1 MATGFLFGGKTGET
15 AESLA
20 RKRAVAEALLAN
32 ANSSVPQTIGDG
44 IASIGQAL
52 SGRLGLNALNRKESA
67 GRAAVSDRIRQALSG
82 VGSGGSAAAGGSAGI
97 PMSGA
102 AGELASSAPATPINM
117 DGNQVFGDFINTVKT
132 GINNPYGLAAV
143 AATGKAESGFSPGN
157 VNRTWSDPSESGQPG
172 TAGGIMSWRGP
183 RYEALAATGDLSPA
197 GQAKFFLQEN
207 PQLIASLNNAKS
219 VEEAQSL
226 MNNAWA
232 FAGHNRPGGETA
244 RRLGLAQGFLPSF
257 QGNQTQV
264 ASLDPKAGMPAGNTS
279 APSSP
284 QAAIQAVSPA
294 SGYLDPQV
302 TTAARVSSPVAA
314 PAAPRNQQV
323 AQALAAPAPSPG
335 PMGVNP
341 ELFDILS
348 DPYISP
354 GQSAVVRALVDQS
367 LAEQQAA
374 RERAAKQAD
383 PAYQLGLEKNRLEVD
398 ALKNPRISPAD
409 QQRIDL
415 EKNKFDFE
423 KGKPTEVGGRL
434 VGPDGKVVYEG
445 PGKWQK
451 LDDGSLF
458 NESTGEFRMA
468 PKPEG
473 QSGFRFKGS
482 SVEAQSLNGLIDS
495 GTLTEDQA
503 QQLGAGKTVSGPN
516 GEIIFMTPQGVFS
529 GNPQAGTAKPL
540 QAPQPPQQQPY
551 VDLFANG
558 GEPAPVA
565 PVQPPAAVAPSQQPA
580 PPQTPT
586 PQRSGMIQLTE
597 PKVTIDESKAAG
609 FADRMNEAEALI
621 SKYSAAGGNVKD
633 QFVSDND
640 WIPDAAENWLM
651 SSDFQNFGQARR
663 NFINAQL
670 RRESGAVIGP
680 EEFTNARKQYFPEP
694 GDNDEVLKQK
704 AQNRK
709 TAIDAMVRDA
719 GPTYGKSKKA
729 TTDGPL
735 PDFSKMS
742 DEELQRIINGQ

>member
-1 MATGFLFGGKTGET
+1 MATGFLFGGNTGET

-52 SGRLGLNALNRKESA
+52 SGRLGLNALNKKEAA

-82 VGSGGSAAAGGSAGI
+82 YGAGGSPAAASAGI
-97 PMSGA
+97 PMTDA
-102 AGELASSAPATPINM
+102 ATEITAGKPIDM
-117 DGNQVFGDFINTVKT
+117 TGNRVYSDFINTVKSGADGVT
-132 GINNPYGLAAV
+132 GITNPYGLAAV
-143 AATGKAESGFSPGN
+143 AATGNAESGFSPGN
-157 VNRTWSDPSESGQPG
+157 VNRTWSDPSQSGQPG

-183 RYEALAATGDLSPA
+183 RYSALAATGDLSPS
-197 GQAKFFLQEN
+197 GQAKFFLKEDPN
-207 PQLIASLNNAKS
+207 LIAALNNAKS
-219 VEEAQSL
+219 LEEAQGL

-232 FAGHNRPGGETA
+232 FAGHNEPGGAEV
-244 RRLGLAQGFLPSF
+244 RRRMGFASSYLPSF
-257 QGNQTQV
+257 QGEVSEV
-264 ASLDPKAGMPAGNTS
+264 ASLDPKAGMPT
-279 APSSP
+279 P
-284 QAAIQAVSPA
+284 QAAIQAVAPA
-294 SGYLDPQV
+294 SGHVDPQV
-302 TTAARVSSPVAA
+302 TTAARAPIPSPTAA
-314 PAAPRNQQV
+314 PAAAPARNQQV
-323 AQALAAPAPSPG
+323 AQALNAPTPSG
-335 PMGVNP
+335 PVGVSP
-341 ELFDILS
+341 ELLDVLN

-354 GQSAVVRALVDQS
+354 GQSAVVRALIDNS
-367 LAEQQAA
+367 LSEQQAA

-383 PAYQLGLEKNRLEVD
+383 PAYRLGLEKSQLEVD
-398 ALKNPRISPAD
+398 ALKNPKISPAD
-409 QQRIDL
+409 QARIDIDKDKL
-415 EKNKFDFE
+415 KFE
-423 KGKPTEVGGRL
+423 QGKPTEVGGRL
-434 VGPDGKVVYEG
+434 IGPDGKVIYEA

-458 NESTGEFRMA
+458 NESTGEFKVA

-482 SVEAQSLNGLIDS
+482 SVEAQALNGLIDS
-495 GTLTEDQA
+495 GTLTENQA

-540 QAPQPPQQQPY
+540 VAPAQPAEQPY
-551 VDLFANG
+551 VDLFGNG
-558 GEPAPVA
+558 GGTPTPAPAA
-565 PVQPPAAVAPSQQPA
+565 PVQPGPA
-580 PPQTPT
+580 PQAAEA
-586 PQRSGMIQLTE
+586 PQRQGMIPLTA

-609 FADRMNEAEALI
+609 FADRMNEAEAI
-621 SKYSAAGGNVKD
+621 IQKYGAAGAGVKD

-640 WIPDAAENWLM
+640 YIPNVAENWML

-704 AQNRK
+704 AQNRQ
-709 TAIDAMVRDA
+709 TAIQAMIRDA
-719 GPTYGKSKKA
+719 GPTYGKAKKTSDEPA
-729 TTDGPL
+729 

-742 DEELQRIINGQ
+742 DEELQRYIDGR

>member
-1 MATGFLFGGKTGET
+1 MATGFLFGGNTGET

-44 IASIGQAL
+44 IAAIGQAL
-52 SGRLGLNALNRKESA
+52 SGRLGLNALKKKEAA
-67 GRAAVSDRIRQALSG
+67 GRAAVSDRIRQALTGVSG
-82 VGSGGSAAAGGSAGI
+82 SSSASASSGI
-97 PMSGA
+97 PMTDA
-102 AGELASSAPATPINM
+102 ASEITAVKPIDM
-117 DGNQVFGDFINTVKT
+117 TGNQVYSDFIDTVKT
-132 GINNPYGLAAV
+132 GVTNPYGLAAV
-143 AATGKAESGFSPGN
+143 AATGKAESGYSPGN

-172 TAGGIMSWRGP
+172 RAGGILSWRGP
-183 RYEALAATGDLSPA
+183 RYEALAATGDLSPS

-207 PQLIASLNNAKS
+207 PQLIAALNNAKS
-219 VEEAQSL
+219 VEEAQTL
-226 MNNAWA
+226 MNNAWQ
-232 FAGHNRPGGETA
+232 FAGYNRPGGEA
-244 RRLGLAQGFLPSF
+244 AHRLGLAQGFLPSF
-257 QGNQTQV
+257 QGGGTEV
-264 ASLDPKAGMPAGNTS
+264 ASLDPKAGAST
-279 APSSP
+279 P
-284 QAAIQAVSPA
+284 QAAIQAVAPA
-294 SGYLDPQV
+294 SGYIDPQV
-302 TTAARVSSPVAA
+302 TTAGRAA
-314 PAAPRNQQV
+314 PAPAAAPVPARNQQV
-323 AQALAAPAPSPG
+323 AQALVAPAPSAG
-335 PMGVNP
+335 SMSVNP
-341 ELFDILS
+341 ELFDILN
-348 DPYISP
+348 DPYIAP
-354 GQSAVVRALVDQS
+354 GQSAVVRALIDNSMQ
-367 LAEQQAA
+367 EQQAA

-383 PAYQLGLEKNRLEVD
+383 PSYQLGLEKSRLEVD
-398 ALKNPRISPAD
+398 ALKNPKISPSD
-409 QQRIDL
+409 QANIDL
-415 EKNKFDFE
+415 NREKFNFEKN
-423 KGKPTEVGGRL
+423 KPTEVGGRL

-458 NESTGEFRMA
+458 NESTSEFRMA

-482 SVEAQSLNGLIDS
+482 SVEAQSLNGLMDS

-529 GNPQAGTAKPL
+529 GNPKEGTAKLL
-540 QAPQPPQQQPY
+540 QPQAQPAEQPY
-551 VDLFANG
+551 VDLFGNG
-558 GEPAPVA
+558 GGAQVPAAPAPA
-565 PVQPPAAVAPSQQPA
+565 PAAPPAPQAAE
-580 PPQTPT
+580 PPQR
-586 PQRSGMIQLTE
+586 QGMIPLTS

-609 FADRMNEAEALI
+609 FADRMNEAEAI
-621 SKYSAAGGNVKD
+621 IQKFGAAGANVKD

-640 WIPDAAENWLM
+640 WIPDQAENWML
-651 SSDFQNFGQARR
+651 SNDFQNFGQARR

-719 GPTYGKSKKA
+719 GPTYGKKKSDEPA
-729 TTDGPL
+729 

-742 DEELQRIINGQ
+742 MEELDRYINGR